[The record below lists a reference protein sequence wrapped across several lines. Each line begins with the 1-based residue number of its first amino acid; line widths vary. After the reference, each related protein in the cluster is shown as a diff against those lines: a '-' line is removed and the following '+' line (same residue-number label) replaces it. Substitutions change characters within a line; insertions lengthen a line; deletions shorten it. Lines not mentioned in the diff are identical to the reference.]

1 MKMAWLASQH
11 VYHWISDYSWEHTSY
26 SLWFWYEYIY
36 IYEYYIKD
44 TGHIESPFPMILMV
58 LESNHIPNIVC

>member
-1 MKMAWLASQH
+1 MYIIEFLIIVGNIH
-11 VYHWISDYSWEHTSY
+11 PIHSDSDMN
-26 SLWFWYEYIY
+26 IY

>member
-1 MKMAWLASQH
+1 MYIIEFLIIVGNIYPIH
-11 VYHWISDYSWEHTSY
+11 SD
-26 SLWFWYEYIY
+26 FDMN

-58 LESNHIPNIVC
+58 LESNHIQNIVC